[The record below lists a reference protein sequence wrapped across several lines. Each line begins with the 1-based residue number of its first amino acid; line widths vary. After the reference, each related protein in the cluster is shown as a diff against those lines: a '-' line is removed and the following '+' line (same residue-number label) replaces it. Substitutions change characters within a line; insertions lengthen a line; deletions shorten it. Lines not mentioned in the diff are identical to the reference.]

1 MLVLWSALVALAG
14 EAEAEQYRLRE
25 ELATLAEKN
34 AWSGVERTYKALEA
48 VGLPLS
54 LEDMTLG
61 ALAARNEGNM
71 LAALERLQRAVQL
84 PPADADTTAYAEAKA
99 AIADLEA
106 RYNYVHVV
114 IHEAGK
120 KFPNV
125 ERPEMP
131 FSPEDRKAIE
141 FAQARIALNRA
152 FMGLLPA
159 GGYRLGE
166 QAFEVRPYTENVPM
180 LELRVGTP
188 ATSGSSLRTG
198 P

>member
-1 MLVLWSALVALAG
+1 VLVLWAALVAVAG

-25 ELATLAEKN
+25 EMAALAEKN
-34 AWSGVERTYKALEA
+34 AWSGVERTFTSLQAL
-48 VGLPLS
+48 GLPLS

-84 PPADADTTAYAEAKA
+84 APQEAGTPAYAEAQA
-99 AIADLEA
+99 ASDDLKA
-106 RYNYVHVV
+106 RYNFVHVV
-114 IHEAGK
+114 IHETGK
-120 KFPNV
+120 KVPNI

-131 FSPEDRKAIE
+131 FSPEDRKAIAY
-141 FAQARIALNRA
+141 AQERIATNRA
-152 FMGLLPA
+152 FMGLLPV
-159 GGYRLGE
+159 GSYRLVD
-166 QAFEVRPYTENVPM
+166 QTFEVQPFTANVPM

-188 ATSGSSLRTG
+188 AVSGSVRTG